1 MAEKAAPKKKAAPQK
16 KAQAF
21 SRDDVVLA
29 ALTLASELGWEHVT
43 LQDIAQESGQSLGD
57 LYEHF
62 DDKTDILG
70 ALGRMI
76 DRKVL
81 DAVGGTADP
90 SLPERDRLFDIMMER
105 FDVLNEHREGIVSIL
120 NSFRMDPKQAV
131 ISMPH
136 LCRSMSWMM
145 EAAGMDTNGFTGAAK
160 VAGLS
165 VIYLNVLRSWV
176 KDDSP
181 DMGKTMAALD
191 KDLGRAEQCANTF
204 GF

>member
-1 MAEKAAPKKKAAPQK
+1 MPKKPSPEK
-16 KAQAF
+16 KAL
-21 SRDDVVLA
+21 SKDDIVLSS
-29 ALTLASELGWEHVT
+29 LKLAQELGWNHVT
-43 LQDIAQESGQSLGD
+43 LQDLAESLD
-57 LYEHF
+57 VKLAELHVF
-62 DDKTDILG
+62 IDDKDDVLI
-70 ALGRMI
+70 ALGKMI

-81 DAVGGTADP
+81 EQVDAPDQDLSA
-90 SLPERDRLFDIMMER
+90 RDRLFDVMMER
-105 FDVLNEHREGIVSIL
+105 FDVLNDHRDGIIAIIS
-120 NSFRMDPKQAV
+120 SFKGDPKQAV

-145 EAAGMDTNGFTGAAK
+145 EAAGLDTGGLTGAAK

-165 VIYLNVLRSWV
+165 IVYLDVLRIWV